1 MRFRSWRPD
10 KYLPILITSNHHN
23 VFERH
28 HRFIGWLG
36 LAVRGA
42 LVEFRER
49 GLILEP
55 QATWVFVIL
64 GDTYDINT
72 RTWRT
77 DGNQLISSQ
86 EFWFALAM
94 TVLCVHQSSCYF
106 WASDMI
112 L

>member
-1 MRFRSWRPD
+1 MFLDPEVSEASQLGGRKVLTF
-10 KYLPILITSNHHN
+10 LTTSNHHN

-42 LVEFRER
+42 YRNVQRTL
-49 GLILEP
+49 GLILRR

-64 GDTYDINT
+64 GNTYDINA

-77 DGNQLISSQ
+77 DGDQLISSQ

-94 TVLCVHQSSCYF
+94 TVLCVYRPFS
-106 WASDMI
+106 
-112 L
+112 